1 MYLLASGSYISR
13 SPEESGR
20 ELTNIAEGKDLP
32 YPIDEVRRTSNGI
45 AYDGY
50 EATCHSLINY

>member
-50 EATCHSLINY
+50 EAT